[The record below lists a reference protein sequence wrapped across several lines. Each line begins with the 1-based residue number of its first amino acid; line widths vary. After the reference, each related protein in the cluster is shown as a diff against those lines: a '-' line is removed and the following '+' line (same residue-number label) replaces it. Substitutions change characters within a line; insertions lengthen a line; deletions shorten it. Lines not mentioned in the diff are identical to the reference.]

1 MSIDRRQHARSAV
14 DWPARVG
21 GRGLGIAPA
30 RIKDASIGGVYLE
43 TTLAVEVG
51 TQVLLEM
58 KMPAGDDKQPVL
70 AEGKIMR
77 AAVIDQRRRGYG
89 IQFTRLEDKAM
100 QQLLEVIAQLRSQS

>member
-1 MSIDRRQHARSAV
+1 MSIDRRQHARSDV

-30 RIKDASIGGVYLE
+30 RIKDASIGGVYIE
-43 TTLAVEVG
+43 STLTVEAG
-51 TQVLLEM
+51 KQVLLEM
-58 KMPAGDDKQPVL
+58 QMPTENGTQTVL

-77 AAVIDQRRRGYG
+77 ATTIDQRRRGYG

-100 QQLLEVIAQLRSQS
+100 QHLLEALTHLRMQ